1 MEDKKFFP
9 QEMYDMFGRIAAQN
23 NNQLRLCKTL
33 VAGFKATDERDINY
47 MDSYMD
53 SLYDFMDPASD
64 TESVYREF
72 IAHIATFDPNEA
84 KERTEFLEERLG
96 YKAHIIYAAAFLA
109 KRLHNGQKD
118 KGGNDYYRSHLLQV
132 ARSGNDWK
140 EKVVGFLHDAAE
152 DCEID
157 VPTIISRLKE
167 QIDTWQNNPDDTSWI
182 DEFDDDLMEY
192 PEKYI
197 PPTDDEW
204 NEIATALNLLNHHL
218 SPSRQEYI
226 SKIKQNRIALKV
238 KLNDLKN
245 NMDITRIPNPTRKDY
260 DRLERYKKE
269 YQELLEALRNMFE

>member
-1 MEDKKFFP
+1 MEEKKIFP

-167 QIDTWQNNPDDTSWI
+167 LIDTWLNNPDDTSWI
-182 DEFDDDLMEY
+182 DEFDDDLMVY

-197 PPTDDEW
+197 PPTDEEW
-204 NEIATALNLLNHHL
+204 HEIATALTLLNHHL
-218 SPSRQEYI
+218 SPTRQEYI
-226 SKIKQNRIALKV
+226 TKIKQNRIALKV

-245 NMDITRIPNPTRKDY
+245 NMDLTRIPNPKQKDY

-269 YQELLEALRNMFE
+269 YQELLEALRDMFE